1 MPKILQRVGTIKIFN
16 IMKSYKKATLI
27 AKNARSGSYAAGCP
41 TDTTRDRHDEYW
53 AKGETRN
60 YCYACECAY

>member
-16 IMKSYKKATLI
+16 IMKSYKKATLV

-41 TDTTRDRHDEYW
+41 VEGYGEY
-53 AKGETRN
+53 GRCRT
-60 YCYACECAY
+60 CERAE

>member
-16 IMKSYKKATLI
+16 IMKSYKKATLV

-41 TDTTRDRHDEYW
+41 AEERGHFDDGKYSCRACDRAE
-53 AKGETRN
+53 
-60 YCYACECAY
+60 

>member
-16 IMKSYKKATLI
+16 IMKSYKKTTLV

-41 TDTTRDRHDEYW
+41 PQNMGSGMYTGC
-53 AKGETRN
+53 KP
-60 YCYACECAY
+60 CERTQ

>member
-41 TDTTRDRHDEYW
+41 TRDRGWDHGDID
-53 AKGETRN
+53 GPTGCSN
-60 YCYACECAY
+60 CERTE